1 MLDKFEMKMDAF
13 LPLRDVVFQTLRQAI
28 LREDLAPG
36 ERLMEIPLANKL
48 GVSRT
53 PLREAIRML
62 EQEGLVVMIPRRG
75 AQVAGISEKSL
86 RDVLEV
92 RKSLEKLAVE
102 LACERMTEEDMK
114 EMNRAEE
121 AFSAAVHEGDALRIA
136 ETDEQFHDV
145 IYNSTGNTKLVQLLN
160 NLREQMYRYRLEHIK
175 DEKSRLSLLEEHQRM
190 MAALRSRDVELAKK
204 AAGEHIVNQENNV
217 IRNLREQEDN
227 GAAGT
232 AKSWRRASL

>member
-1 MLDKFEMKMDAF
+1 
-13 LPLRDVVFQTLRQAI
+13 
-28 LREDLAPG
+28 
-36 ERLMEIPLANKL
+36 
-48 GVSRT
+48 
-53 PLREAIRML
+53 
-62 EQEGLVVMIPRRG
+62 
-75 AQVAGISEKSL
+75 
-86 RDVLEV
+86 
-92 RKSLEKLAVE
+92 
-102 LACERMTEEDMK
+102 MK

-217 IRNLREQEDN
+217 LRNLREQEDN

-232 AKSWRRASL
+232 ENGRKK

>member
-102 LACERMTEEDMK
+102 LACERMTEENMK

-190 MAALRSRDVELAKK
+190 MTALRSRDVELAKK

-232 AKSWRRASL
+232 ENGRKK

>member
-13 LPLRDVVFQTLRQAI
+13 LPLRDVVYQTLRQAI

-217 IRNLREQEDN
+217 LRNLREQEDN

-232 AKSWRRASL
+232 ENGRKK

>member
-227 GAAGT
+227 GAAG
-232 AKSWRRASL
+232 AENGRKK

>member
-48 GVSRT
+48 GASRT

-217 IRNLREQEDN
+217 LRNLREQEDN

-232 AKSWRRASL
+232 ENGRKK

>member
-190 MAALRSRDVELAKK
+190 MTALRSRDVELAKK

-232 AKSWRRASL
+232 ENGRKK

>member
-217 IRNLREQEDN
+217 LRNLREQEDN

-232 AKSWRRASL
+232 ENGRKK

>member
-190 MAALRSRDVELAKK
+190 MTALRSRDVELAKK
-204 AAGEHIVNQENNV
+204 AAGEHIVNQENNA

-232 AKSWRRASL
+232 ENGRKK

>member
-217 IRNLREQEDN
+217 LRNLREQEDN
-227 GAAGT
+227 AAAGT
-232 AKSWRRASL
+232 ENGRKK

>member
-160 NLREQMYRYRLEHIK
+160 NLREQMYRYRLEYIK
-175 DEKSRLSLLEEHQRM
+175 DVGKRQILK
-190 MAALRSRDVELAKK
+190 VELEKY
-204 AAGEHIVNQENNV
+204 GC
-217 IRNLREQEDN
+217 L
-227 GAAGT
+227 
-232 AKSWRRASL
+232 

>member
-1 MLDKFEMKMDAF
+1 MLDKLEMKMDAF

-102 LACERMTEEDMK
+102 LACERMTEEDLK
-114 EMNRAEE
+114 ELDRAEE

-136 ETDEQFHDV
+136 ETDEHFHDV
-145 IYNSTGNTKLVQLLN
+145 IYNSTGNAKLVQLLN

-190 MAALRSRDVELAKK
+190 MAALRSRDVDLAKK
-204 AAGEHIVNQENNV
+204 AAGEHIVNQEKNV
-217 IRNLREQEDN
+217 LKNLREQEDN
-227 GAAGT
+227 GAAG
-232 AKSWRRASL
+232 AENGRKK

>member
-114 EMNRAEE
+114 EMDRAEE
-121 AFSAAVHEGDALRIA
+121 AFGAAVHEGDALRIA

-190 MAALRSRDVELAKK
+190 MAALRNRDVELAKK

-217 IRNLREQEDN
+217 LRNLREQEDN
-227 GAAGT
+227 AAAGT
-232 AKSWRRASL
+232 ENGRKK

>member
-175 DEKSRLSLLEEHQRM
+175 DISSRQEIVREHEEILDAITRHDKETAIRLMSSHIEHQ
-190 MAALRSRDVELAKK
+190 AVIVLRLIHQNSF
-204 AAGEHIVNQENNV
+204 
-217 IRNLREQEDN
+217 
-227 GAAGT
+227 
-232 AKSWRRASL
+232 

>member
-227 GAAGT
+227 AAAGT
-232 AKSWRRASL
+232 ENGRKK

>member
-190 MAALRSRDVELAKK
+190 MTALRSRDVELAKK

-217 IRNLREQEDN
+217 LRNLREQEDN

-232 AKSWRRASL
+232 ENGRKK

>member
-62 EQEGLVVMIPRRG
+62 EQEGPVVMIPRRG

-190 MAALRSRDVELAKK
+190 MTALRSRDVELAKK

-217 IRNLREQEDN
+217 LRNLREQEDN

-232 AKSWRRASL
+232 ENGRKK

>member
-114 EMNRAEE
+114 EMNRAEK

-190 MAALRSRDVELAKK
+190 MTALRSRDVELAKK

-217 IRNLREQEDN
+217 LRNLREQEDN
-227 GAAGT
+227 AAAGT
-232 AKSWRRASL
+232 ENGRKK

>member
-13 LPLRDVVFQTLRQAI
+13 LTLRDVVFQTLRQAI

-175 DEKSRLSLLEEHQRM
+175 DEKSRLSLLEEHQRV

-232 AKSWRRASL
+232 ENGRKK

>member
-160 NLREQMYRYRLEHIK
+160 NLREQMYRYR
-175 DEKSRLSLLEEHQRM
+175 
-190 MAALRSRDVELAKK
+190 RSRDVELAKK

-217 IRNLREQEDN
+217 LRNLREQEDN

-232 AKSWRRASL
+232 ENGRKK

>member
-136 ETDEQFHDV
+136 ETDEQCHDV

-160 NLREQMYRYRLEHIK
+160 NLREQMYRYRLEHLK

-190 MAALRSRDVELAKK
+190 MTALRSRDVELAKK

-217 IRNLREQEDN
+217 LRNLREQEDN
-227 GAAGT
+227 GAAG
-232 AKSWRRASL
+232 AENGRKK

>member
-175 DEKSRLSLLEEHQRM
+175 DEKSRLPLLEEHQRM

-227 GAAGT
+227 GAAG
-232 AKSWRRASL
+232 AENGRKK